1 MVFYKG
7 RCLLLLLS
15 RHPAVRLSLWL
26 MLVVFLQYAS
36 LLQMG
41 AAGLLLLFSGH
52 RVAGYW
58 WRLVKRTL
66 VLLLTLFLVFAYSL
80 PGSEGVWEACQHVLR
95 LLVLLG
101 ALAWLSAPMG
111 TQAMMGGLWFLLRP
125 LRFLGVPLDRS
136 VVRLSLVLE
145 DLDKQPARR
154 GLQAWKEDL
163 LLCEA
168 DTAPVD
174 RRVCLELPRWEWVD
188 SLTILLAALGLCGLG
203 GLGGLSWLG

>member
-1 MVFYKG
+1 MRGV
-7 RCLLLLLS
+7 LLLSS
-15 RHPAVRLSLWL
+15 RHPAVRLLLWL
-26 MLVVFLQYAS
+26 MMVVFLQHAS
-36 LLQMG
+36 LPQIG
-41 AAGLLLLFSGH
+41 GAGLLLLFSG
-52 RVAGYW
+52 RMVVGYW

-80 PGSEGVWEACQHVLR
+80 PGIEGIRDACLHVLR

-111 TQAMMGGLWFLLRP
+111 YQAMMGGLWFLLRP

-136 VVRLSLVLE
+136 VVRLSLALD

-163 LLCEA
+163 LLCETH
-168 DTAPVD
+168 TAPMG
-174 RRVCLELPRWEWVD
+174 RRVCLELPRWEWAD
-188 SLTILLAALGLCGLG
+188 SLIVVLAALTLG
-203 GLGGLSWLG
+203 SLSWLG